1 VQIVGMIP
9 VRLES
14 TRLPEKALA
23 LIQNIPMILH
33 TWKRCSFS
41 KLLTD
46 LYVVTDS
53 EKIKDLICSHGG
65 KVIMTRSDHLS
76 GSDRL
81 AEAVANLDVDVV
93 INIQGD
99 EALVDPC
106 HIDKL
111 IRNFIGNDS
120 PVGLLATKYSKVN
133 SPSDIKLV
141 VNEKSNV
148 MYASRA
154 DIPFSKNGQ
163 KNDFLK
169 AYHVV
174 AFQKDFLMR
183 YSSWQPTQLELIEGN
198 EYLRI
203 LEKGYSISVTE
214 VSSSAISVDTPD
226 DLAFVEDK
234 MKVDNLFR
242 VYGEALLSWPT
253 HLRAS
258 FKN

>member
-1 VQIVGMIP
+1 MQIVGMIP

-65 KVIMTRSDHLS
+65 KVIMTRSDHVS

-81 AEAVANLDVDVV
+81 ADAVANLDVDVV
-93 INIQGD
+93 VNIQGD
-99 EALVDPC
+99 EALVDPSD
-106 HIDKL
+106 IDKL
-111 IRNFIGNDS
+111 VGDFINNNS
-120 PVGLLATKYSKVN
+120 PVGLLATKYSKTN

-141 VNEKSNV
+141 VNENNNV

-154 DIPFSKNGQ
+154 DIPFPKNGQ

-174 AFQKDFLMR
+174 AFQKKFLMT
-183 YSSWQPTQLELIEGN
+183 YASWQPTKLELIEGN

-214 VSSSAISVDTPD
+214 VSSSAISVDTAD
-226 DLAFVEDK
+226 DLSVVNRIMAKDL
-234 MKVDNLFR
+234 LFEG
-242 VYGEALLSWPT
+242 YKTDLKCIS
-253 HLRAS
+253 H
-258 FKN
+258 

>member
-1 VQIVGMIP
+1 MQIVGMIP

-65 KVIMTRSDHLS
+65 KVIMTRSDHMS

-81 AEAVANLDVDVV
+81 AEAVANLDVDLVV
-93 INIQGD
+93 NIQGD
-99 EALVDPC
+99 EALVNPSD
-106 HIDKL
+106 IDKL
-111 IRNFIGNDS
+111 VGNFMKNNS
-120 PVGLLATKYSKVN
+120 PVGLLATKYSKTN

-141 VNEKSNV
+141 VNEKNNV

-154 DIPFSKNGQ
+154 DIPFSKTGQ

-174 AFQKDFLMR
+174 AFQKDFLIK
-183 YSSWQPTQLELIEGN
+183 YASWQPTQLELIEGN

-203 LEKGYSISVTE
+203 LEKGHSISVTE
-214 VSSSAISVDTPD
+214 VPSSAISVDTAE
-226 DLAFVEDK
+226 DLSIVSHI
-234 MKVDNLFR
+234 MKSDPLFQ
-242 VYGEALLSWPT
+242 VYKADLKCLGI
-253 HLRAS
+253 
-258 FKN
+258 

>member
-1 VQIVGMIP
+1 MQIVGMIP

-93 INIQGD
+93 VNIQGD
-99 EALVDPC
+99 EALVDPYD
-106 HIDKL
+106 IDKL
-111 IRNFIGNDS
+111 VGDFINNNS
-120 PVGLLATKYSKVN
+120 PVGLLATKYSKSN

-141 VNEKSNV
+141 VNEKNNV

-174 AFQKDFLMR
+174 AFQKEFLMT
-183 YSSWQPTQLELIEGN
+183 YASWQPTQLELIEGN

-203 LEKGYSISVTE
+203 LEKGFSISVTE
-214 VSSSAISVDTPD
+214 VSSSAISVDTAD
-226 DLAFVEDK
+226 DLSVVNRIMAKDL
-234 MKVDNLFR
+234 LFEG
-242 VYGEALLSWPT
+242 YKTDLNCLS
-253 HLRAS
+253 R
-258 FKN
+258 

>member
-1 VQIVGMIP
+1 MQIVGMIP

-53 EKIKDLICSHGG
+53 VKIKDLICSHGG

-93 INIQGD
+93 VNIQGD
-99 EALVDPC
+99 EALVDPSD
-106 HIDKL
+106 IDKL
-111 IRNFIGNDS
+111 VGDFTKNNS
-120 PVGLLATKYSKVN
+120 PVGLLATKYSKIN

-141 VNEKSNV
+141 ISEDNNV
-148 MYASRA
+148 MYASRS
-154 DIPFSKNGQ
+154 DIPYSKNGQ
-163 KNDFLK
+163 VNDFLK

-174 AFQKDFLMR
+174 AFKKEFLLEFA
-183 YSSWQPTQLELIEGN
+183 SWQPTYLELVEGN

-203 LEKGYSISVTE
+203 LEKGFSISVTK
-214 VSSSAISVDTPD
+214 VSSSAISIDTAE
-226 DLAFVEDK
+226 DLIVAEK
-234 MKVDNLFR
+234 MMEKDPLFE
-242 VYGEALLSWPT
+242 VYKSELN
-253 HLRAS
+253 
-258 FKN
+258 F

>member
-1 VQIVGMIP
+1 MQIVGMIP

-93 INIQGD
+93 VNIQGD
-99 EALVDPC
+99 EALVDPYD
-106 HIDKL
+106 IDKL
-111 IRNFIGNDS
+111 VGDFINNNS
-120 PVGLLATKYSKVN
+120 PVGLLATKYSKTN

-141 VNEKSNV
+141 VNENNNV

-174 AFQKDFLMR
+174 AFQKEFLMT
-183 YSSWQPTQLELIEGN
+183 YASWQPTQLELIEGN

-203 LEKGYSISVTE
+203 LEKGFSISVTE
-214 VSSSAISVDTPD
+214 VSSSAISVDTAD
-226 DLAFVEDK
+226 DLSVVNRIMAKDL
-234 MKVDNLFR
+234 LFEG
-242 VYGEALLSWPT
+242 YKTDLNCLS
-253 HLRAS
+253 R
-258 FKN
+258 

>member
-1 VQIVGMIP
+1 MQVVGMIP

-14 TRLPEKALA
+14 TRLSEKALA

-53 EKIKDLICSHGG
+53 EKIQNLISSYGG
-65 KVIMTRSDHLS
+65 KVIMTRSNHMS

-81 AEAVANLDVDVV
+81 AEAVENMDVDII

-99 EALVDPC
+99 EALVDPND
-106 HIDKL
+106 IDKL
-111 IRNFIGNDS
+111 VSNFLENDS
-120 PVGLLATKYSKVN
+120 PVGLLATKYSKTN

-141 VNEKSNV
+141 INEKNHV

-154 DIPFSKNGQ
+154 DIPFSKNGLE
-163 KNDFLK
+163 NELLK

-174 AFQKDFLMR
+174 AFQKDFLLT
-183 YSSWQPTQLELIEGN
+183 YASWQPTQLELIEGN

-214 VSSSAISVDTPD
+214 VSSSAISVDTAE
-226 DLAFVEDK
+226 DLSIVNHK
-234 MKVDNLFR
+234 MEKDSLFN
-242 VYGEALLSWPT
+242 VYKADLI
-253 HLRAS
+253 S
-258 FKN
+258 FSN

>member
-1 VQIVGMIP
+1 MIP

-53 EKIKDLICSHGG
+53 RKIEDLICSFGG
-65 KVIMTRSDHLS
+65 KVIMTRKDHLS
-76 GSDRL
+76 GTDRL
-81 AEAVANLDVDVV
+81 AEAAANLDIDIV

-99 EALVDPC
+99 EALVDPLD
-106 HIDKL
+106 IDKL
-111 IRNFIGNDS
+111 VSNFIESSS
-120 PVGLLATKYSKVN
+120 PIGLLATKYSKKN

-141 VNEKSNV
+141 LNEKNNV

-154 DIPFSKNGQ
+154 DIPFSKNACR
-163 KNDFLK
+163 NEFLK

-174 AFQKDFLMR
+174 AFKKDFLMK
-183 YSSWQPTQLELIEGN
+183 YASWQPTPLEQIEGN

-203 LEKGYSISVTE
+203 LEKGYSISAIE
-214 VSSSAISVDTPD
+214 VSSSAISVDTAE
-226 DLAFVEDK
+226 DLVIVNQKMGKDPLFDLYKVE
-234 MKVDNLFR
+234 LI
-242 VYGEALLSWPT
+242 
-253 HLRAS
+253 
-258 FKN
+258 

>member
-93 INIQGD
+93 VNIQGD
-99 EALVDPC
+99 EALVDPYD
-106 HIDKL
+106 IDKL
-111 IRNFIGNDS
+111 VGDFINNNS
-120 PVGLLATKYSKVN
+120 PVGLLATKYSKSN

-141 VNEKSNV
+141 VNEKNNV

-174 AFQKDFLMR
+174 AFQKEFLMT
-183 YSSWQPTQLELIEGN
+183 YASWQPTQLELIEGN

-203 LEKGYSISVTE
+203 LEKGFSISVTE
-214 VSSSAISVDTPD
+214 VSSSAISVDTAD
-226 DLAFVEDK
+226 DLSVVNRIMAKDL
-234 MKVDNLFR
+234 LFEG
-242 VYGEALLSWPT
+242 YKTDLNCLS
-253 HLRAS
+253 R
-258 FKN
+258 

>member
-111 IRNFIGNDS
+111 ISNFIGNDS

-141 VNEKSNV
+141 VNEKNNV

-214 VSSSAISVDTPD
+214 VPSSAISVDTAE
-226 DLAFVEDK
+226 DLSFVNQEMGKDS
-234 MKVDNLFR
+234 LFAIYKADLKS
-242 VYGEALLSWPT
+242 VS
-253 HLRAS
+253 
-258 FKN
+258 N